1 MKAQKVAIFGLGIIG
16 SRASQR
22 LMEQGWEVACWSRT
36 WRGLTGEVDSPVTAM
51 TGAGILSVYLKDAA
65 AVRDLMGQIEP
76 FLRPS
81 QVLLNHATLDLATTH
96 WLAERCEAK
105 GCGFADA
112 PFTGSKIAAENG
124 HLFYYLGACPD
135 VIARV
140 ESYLAVTSRGTLR
153 CGDVGTA
160 TVVKL
165 TTNLISACTV
175 QAMAESLALATRHG
189 VPAEC
194 LMQAVAEN
202 ACASALTAMK
212 FPTMIEGTFDAHFS
226 LSNMAKDSRY
236 MLALAEMSGIATP
249 ALSAVSQRMH
259 ELDDAG
265 LGAFDYSVVAQPYLQ
280 PYE

>member
-1 MKAQKVAIFGLGIIG
+1 MKAQKIAIFGLGIIG

-22 LMEQGWEVACWSRT
+22 LVEQGWEVACWSRT
-36 WRGLTGEVDSPVTAM
+36 WRGLIGEVDSPVAAM
-51 TGAGILSVYLKDAA
+51 NGAGILSVYLKDAA
-65 AVRDLMGQIEP
+65 AVKALMEQIEP
-76 FLRPS
+76 FLQPT

-105 GCGFADA
+105 GCSFADA

-124 HLFYYLGACPD
+124 HLFYYLGGRPD

-175 QAMAESLALATRHG
+175 QAMAESLALAARHG

-236 MLALAEMSGIATP
+236 MLALAEMSGLETP
-249 ALSAVSQRMH
+249 VLSAVSQRMH
-259 ELDDAG
+259 ELDGAG
-265 LGAFDYSVVAQPYLQ
+265 LGAFDYSIVAQPYLQ